1 MQNFKMFQASAGS
14 GKTYTIVKE
23 YLKLCLGSPKQVDN
37 FRHILAITFTNASA
51 NDMKAKIINHLNDII
66 ESKTVKEH
74 TMESDLIEELGIS
87 DEELKRNAQTL
98 RTRII
103 HDYSSFCVSTIDAF
117 VQKLSRSF
125 AHDLGLPNQ
134 YTVSIDNDDI
144 AQTIT
149 ENIGAQISDDNP
161 FIVRLLQDFS
171 DSRFSSERSINLAQQ
186 LQMFVKKLMEEKAY
200 QKDGSN
206 SISNLE
212 QYKQTLAFLNDK
224 TKDFEIKVQLYAE
237 KFRAVENRYGL
248 TVDDY
253 WQKKNGVVSFI
264 NKIEKKA
271 YEMPKGYFVKALEN
285 RKCLSSASQSAAN
298 AELLE
303 VLEPLKELFNTKF
316 GSYLFYQSQR
326 DLLYLYALR
335 STIRDE
341 FERLAQE
348 DEVVHISEFNKLL
361 HNVMGDFSVPFVY
374 ERIGERFHHIFV
386 DEFQD
391 TSVLQWHN
399 LIPLVDNGLS
409 SGRMSMVVGDGKQSI
424 YRFRSGEVEQIVQ
437 LPAIYA
443 LPEDERK
450 EAFRLYEENLKSNFD
465 FHNLDTNYR
474 SFVNVVEFNNAFF
487 MSAIDSLSPES
498 KKVYIDQKPNSTKG
512 VSIQQ
517 KTRLKDKG
525 LVQVELYDAE
535 SRPDY
540 CIERTLE
547 LIRDLTENRGYRYED
562 ITVLTRRTEYGSRIA
577 NWLNDNGIP
586 VISQISI
593 LLKSSDKVQLLV
605 NTLRHFIYNDN
616 EVYIANMLYYRRLT
630 QNQPF
635 DGELDGLFGK
645 VKSIAKRQTPIETE
659 LGIAEPDAFAIAF
672 SKATCLYDLCASMLR
687 LYQLDTLR
695 DAFLNYFLEEVFK
708 YQSSVNEGIR
718 DFLEFWEQKQDVLA
732 VKSVGGNAVNIMT
745 IHKSKG
751 LEFPVVIYPE
761 AIIDLDEKISKSKVA
776 EEWLQPQELGFEP
789 IPNLNQV
796 IFKLDSNGEN
806 MGNIAVQHIEKEQ
819 QSNRLDNLNLL
830 YVTFTRPVQRLYVL
844 AKQGKNDKPNLLRD
858 FLNNAPININELS
871 KTDSATI
878 YRFGEEFR
886 NPKEKESSENTVV
899 TQTDSVSCDWFQK
912 INVDPTPSM
921 FWMESND
928 PMQPR
933 EWGELVHQI
942 YSEVETMDDI
952 DAALAPYLMKG
963 ILDNETAMMLKD
975 KLMQL
980 AKHPV
985 IGEAFSDNAKIKNES
1000 DILYHGEIIRPDRYA
1015 ELPDMIYLLDY
1026 KTGKKDEKHKDQIQ
1040 YYAYALRELTD
1051 KGVRAYL
1058 VYLSEREIEV
1068 DSVGVN
1074 VG

>member
-74 TMESDLIEELGIS
+74 SMEADLIGELGIT
-87 DEELKRNAQTL
+87 DEELKRNAQAL
-98 RTRII
+98 RTRIM

-117 VQKLSRSF
+117 VQKLSRAF

-171 DSRFSSERSINLAQQ
+171 ENRFSNERSINLAQQ
-186 LQMFVKKLMEEKAY
+186 LQVFVKKLMEEKAY

-206 SISNLE
+206 NIRNLD
-212 QYKQTLAFLNDK
+212 QYNQTLAFLNDK
-224 TKDFEIKVQLYAE
+224 VKDFEINVQMSAE
-237 KFRAVENRYGL
+237 KFRSIEKRYGL

-253 WQKKNGVVSFI
+253 WQKKNGVVAFI
-264 NKIEKKA
+264 NKIEKKT
-271 YEMPKGYFVKALEN
+271 YEKPKGYFLKALEN
-285 RKCLSSASQSAAN
+285 RKCLSDPSQSAAN

-303 VLEPLKELFNTKF
+303 VLEPLKELFDTKF

-326 DLLYLYALR
+326 NLLYLYALR

-341 FERLAQE
+341 FDYLAKE
-348 DEVVHISEFNKLL
+348 EEVVHISEFNKLL

-399 LIPLVDNGLS
+399 LMPLVDNGLS

-437 LPAIYA
+437 LPNIYA
-443 LPEDERK
+443 LPDDDRK
-450 EAFRLYEENLKSNFD
+450 EVFRQYEANLKSNFD

-474 SFVNVVEFNNAFF
+474 SFVHVVEFNNAFF

-517 KTRLKDKG
+517 KTRLKEKG

-535 SRPDY
+535 NRPDY

-547 LIRDLTENRGYRYED
+547 LIQDLTEKQGYRYED
-562 ITVLTRRTEYGSRIA
+562 ITVLTRKTDYGSKIA
-577 NWLNDNGIP
+577 NWLNNNGIP

-616 EVYIANMLYYRRLT
+616 EVYIANMLYYKRLT
-630 QNQPF
+630 QSQPF

-645 VKSIAKRQTPIETE
+645 VKDIAKGLIPIEPE
-659 LGIAEPDAFAIAF
+659 LGIAEADAFTIAF
-672 SKATCLYDLCASMLR
+672 SKATCLYDLCASLLR

-695 DAFLNYFLEEVFK
+695 DAFLNYFMEEVFK
-708 YQSSVNEGIR
+708 YQSSVNEGIH
-718 DFLEFWEQKQDVLA
+718 DFLELWEQKQDVLA

-761 AIIDLDEKISKSKVA
+761 AIIDLDEKINKSKVA

-844 AKQGKNDKPNLLRD
+844 AKQGKDDKPNLLRD
-858 FLNNAPININELS
+858 FLNNAPININVLS

-886 NPKEKESSENTVV
+886 NPKEKKTSEDVV
-899 TQTDSVSCDWFQK
+899 VVPMDSVSGDWFQK
-912 INVDPTPSM
+912 INVDPNPTMVWQSK
-921 FWMESND
+921 SNKLL
-928 PMQPR
+928 PR
-933 EWGELVHQI
+933 EFGELVHQMLSKI
-942 YSEVETMDDI
+942 STVSEIESVLSPYIADAIIDVETAEWIRERFMQMVQTPSI
-952 DAALAPYLMKG
+952 APAF
-963 ILDNETAMMLKD
+963 DSS
-975 KLMQL
+975 
-980 AKHPV
+980 AKV
-985 IGEAFSDNAKIKNES
+985 KTECE
-1000 DILYHGEIIRPDRYA
+1000 ILYQGKVLRLDRYA
-1015 ELPDMIYLLDY
+1015 ELSDAIYLIDY
-1026 KTGKKDEKHKDQIQ
+1026 KTGKSDEEHQKQVQ
-1040 YYAYALRELTD
+1040 NYANALKEMTD
-1051 KGVRAYL
+1051 KSIKAFL
-1058 VYLSEREIEV
+1058 VYLTEAGIEV
-1068 DSVGVN
+1068 VGIN
-1074 VG
+1074 D